1 MRQCLVT
8 GGAGFIGS
16 HLVEALLARGDR
28 VSVVD
33 DESTGRVENLAAVF
47 DHPHLTYT
55 KGTVADEELVRR
67 SVADA
72 DEATKAVEAWRLVG
86 FAYFAGIFAL
96 LAFAPRQLRG
106 LWELTI
112 AAKLALPIAG
122 ATFLSGSTDA
132 GTFVAVDGLVTVFL
146 VVAYVSMAGWTAP
159 PPRRTPAAG

>member
-1 MRQCLVT
+1 MESNASTATNGPVPRWRDLLGTVLLGVCAV
-8 GGAGFIGS
+8 GA
-16 HLVEALLARGDR
+16 A
-28 VSVVD
+28 
-33 DESTGRVENLAAVF
+33 LAAVSAV
-47 DHPHLTYT
+47 
-55 KGTVADEELVRR
+55 GT
-67 SVADA
+67 VADA